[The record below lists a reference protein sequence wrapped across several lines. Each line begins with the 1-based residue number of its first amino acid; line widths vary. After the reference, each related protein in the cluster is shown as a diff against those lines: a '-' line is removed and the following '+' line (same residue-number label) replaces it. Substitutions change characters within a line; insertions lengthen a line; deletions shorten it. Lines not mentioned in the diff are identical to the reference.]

1 MPISIYP
8 PTLQSTQP
16 AFLATTPDY
25 EIKYT
30 LQKVTSAETIKHI
43 QIRVVEQRSNSS
55 IVNTSKY
62 PDNIIYKNVDLTK
75 ESSPYGIKILTADLR
90 KSWSPG
96 VCYKIQLRF
105 GTVSGN
111 DPILNDG
118 KFPDDLKQFA
128 SWKKAMINAQLFSE
142 WSTVMIIKAIAQPEV
157 YIENAG
163 TLKMDVTSSIKTEA
177 SLTPLFVGD
186 YIDNASEEP
195 LEKYK
200 FDLYDEAGE
209 DLIESSNWIQAVHG
223 KNYSYRFKT
232 MLTNNE
238 SYKVYFSIITRNGYE
253 GRTSYDFQA
262 VKVYL
267 EALTDASMRV
277 DDSSAY
283 CKENGCLRVYLT
295 ADSPLTGCYVLTR
308 TSEETNYQVYEEL
321 KYFNYFDTV
330 LDDELIYSD
339 FIIESG
345 IKYKYAFQY
354 QNSQGLRSAPLQEN
368 GANPPARSVD
378 FEYSYIY
385 RDGVQLRLKYNQKLS
400 SFKHTT
406 LASKQDTLG
415 DQFPHLAKN
424 GYAYYAEF
432 PISGLISFQM
442 DEDQTFFILKDDGYY
457 YNEELVI
464 PADKFSMFTGTRGDA
479 KAMAYLPI
487 DTTIT
492 DDNIFIER
500 KFREKVEQFLND
512 FTYKLYKSPTEG
524 NIVIGLMN
532 VSMTPNASLGRMIF
546 EFSATAYEVLE
557 NTLENID
564 QVGIINIGT
573 FNEEI
578 SKEKQLSFGQIE
590 GIYSGCPEG
599 NDIYSLIKE
608 QEEIA
613 VGGGRYKLSLIKIN
627 SFWIERYPQID
638 FDGKIYEL
646 EAKRIEQEIAG
657 EDTEE
662 TESELARWKALKKAA
677 SSAQSSAVRLSING
691 TEIVVAPNRF
701 YSVREG
707 VNSLELISAKY
718 PIIINYV
725 CSLTREKNDEVGE
738 VESVDTSRI
747 WGQISGIFS
756 GTDKILKNYKYYYE
770 PNELPYRIYSDFT
783 GEEDKLGRILV
794 DKTNY
799 NVYKTVNLYNII
811 EEETRKQVEFIYN
824 IQGGFE
830 QDEEGKWTNG
840 IIYYAFSDIISFDIE
855 ADPQTVL
862 YIGQKKDGS
871 DKHPVMLG
879 PTGRYTLNPMD
890 GMIRYIAL
898 QNPQFAVINYKCLTT
913 QTIMKYSKERG

>member
-75 ESSPYGIKILTADLR
+75 EASPYGIKILTSDLR
-90 KSWSPG
+90 KPWSPG

-177 SLTPLFVGD
+177 SLTPLFIGD

-209 DLIESSNWIQAVHG
+209 DLIESSNWIQAVSG
-223 KNYSYRFKT
+223 KNCSHRFKT

-238 SYKVYFSIITRNGYE
+238 SYRVYFSIVTRNGYE
-253 GRTSYDFQA
+253 TRTYYDFQA
-262 VKVYL
+262 IKVYL
-267 EALTDASMRV
+267 ESLTDVSIRV
-277 DDSSAY
+277 DDTDVF
-283 CKENGCLRVYLT
+283 CRENGCMRIYLT
-295 ADSPLTGCYVLTR
+295 AKSPLTGCYVLTR
-308 TSEETNYQVYEEL
+308 TSEESNYQVYEDL
-321 KYFNYFDTV
+321 KYFNYFEEEFSDT
-330 LDDELIYSD
+330 LLYIDY
-339 FIIESG
+339 IIESG

-354 QNSQGLRSAPLQEN
+354 QNSQGLRSAPLQEE
-368 GANPPARSVD
+368 GMTVPSRSVD

-385 RDGVQLRLKYNQKLS
+385 RDGVQLRLKFNQKLS

-415 DQFPHLAKN
+415 DQFPHLSKN

-442 DEDQTFFILKDDGYY
+442 DEDQTFFTLKTDGYY
-457 YNEELVI
+457 YNNELVI
-464 PADKFSMFTGTRGDA
+464 PADKFSVSTATRGDESVPS
-479 KAMAYLPI
+479 YLPI
-487 DTTIT
+487 DSSIT
-492 DDNIFIER
+492 DNNIFIER
-500 KFREKVEQFLND
+500 KFREKAEQFLND

-524 NIVIGLMN
+524 NIVIGLINM
-532 VSMTPNASLGRMIF
+532 SMTPNASLGRMIF

-557 NTLENID
+557 NTID
-564 QVGIINIGT
+564 DLNEVGIIDVGT
-573 FNEEI
+573 FNNEVSTEI
-578 SKEKQLSFGQIE
+578 QTSFGQID
-590 GIYSGCPEG
+590 GIYLGCPEG
-599 NDIYSLIKE
+599 NDIYNLIKQ

-613 VGGGRYKLSLIKIN
+613 VGDGRYKLSLVNVN
-627 SFWIERYPQID
+627 SFWIERYPTID

-646 EAKRIEQEIAG
+646 EAQKAE
-657 EDTEE
+657 EDTKEIE
-662 TESELARWKALKKAA
+662 AELVRWRALKEAA
-677 SSAQSSAVRLSING
+677 SNAPSSAVRLSVNG
-691 TEIVVAPNRF
+691 SDVIVAPNRL

-707 VNSLELISAKY
+707 VNSLSMTSVKY
-718 PIIINYV
+718 PIIVNYV
-725 CSLTREKNDEVGE
+725 CSLTRERNDAVGE
-738 VESVDTSRI
+738 VGSIDTSRI
-747 WGQISGIFS
+747 WGQVSGIFS
-756 GTDKILKNYKYYYE
+756 GTDKVLKNYKYYYGPGE
-770 PNELPYRIYSDFT
+770 TPYRIYSDSVEKT
-783 GEEDKLGRILV
+783 DKLGRILV
-794 DKTNY
+794 DNTNY
-799 NVYKTVNLYNII
+799 NVYKTVNLYDII

-824 IQGGFE
+824 VSGGFK
-830 QDEEGKWTNG
+830 QDENGKWTDG
-840 IIYYAFSDIISFDIE
+840 IIYYTFSDITAFDIE
-855 ADPQTVL
+855 VDPNTIL
-862 YIGQKKDGS
+862 YIGKQPDGS
-871 DKHPVMLG
+871 DKQPVILG
-879 PTGRYTLNPMD
+879 PTGRYALSPMD
-890 GMIRYIAL
+890 GMIKYIAL
-898 QNPQFAVINYKCLTT
+898 QKPQFAVINYKCLTT
-913 QTIMKYSKERG
+913 QTTMKYIIEGS

>member
-75 ESSPYGIKILTADLR
+75 EASPYGIKILTSDLR
-90 KSWSPG
+90 KPWSPG

-177 SLTPLFVGD
+177 SLTPLFIGD

-209 DLIESSNWIQAVHG
+209 DLIESSNWIQAVSG
-223 KNYSYRFKT
+223 KNCSHRFKT

-238 SYKVYFSIITRNGYE
+238 SYRVYFSIVTRNGYE
-253 GRTSYDFQA
+253 TRTYYDFQA
-262 VKVYL
+262 IKVYL
-267 EALTDASMRV
+267 ESLTDVSIRV
-277 DDSSAY
+277 DDADVF
-283 CKENGCLRVYLT
+283 CRENGCMRIYLT
-295 ADSPLTGCYVLTR
+295 AKSPLTGCYVLTR
-308 TSEETNYQVYEEL
+308 TSEESNYQVYEDL
-321 KYFNYFDTV
+321 KYFNYFEEEFSDT
-330 LDDELIYSD
+330 LLYIDY
-339 FIIESG
+339 IIESG

-354 QNSQGLRSAPLQEN
+354 QNSQGLRSAPLQED
-368 GANPPARSVD
+368 GMTVPSRSVD

-385 RDGVQLRLKYNQKLS
+385 RDGVQLRLKFNQKLS

-415 DQFPHLAKN
+415 DQFPHLSKN

-442 DEDQTFFILKDDGYY
+442 DEDQTFFTLKTDGYY
-457 YNEELVI
+457 YNNELVI
-464 PADKFSMFTGTRGDA
+464 PADKFSVSTTTRGDESIPS
-479 KAMAYLPI
+479 YLPI
-487 DTTIT
+487 DSSIT
-492 DDNIFIER
+492 DNNIFIER
-500 KFREKVEQFLND
+500 KFREKAEQFLND

-524 NIVIGLMN
+524 NIVIGLINM
-532 VSMTPNASLGRMIF
+532 SMTPNASLGRMIF

-557 NTLENID
+557 NTINDLNE
-564 QVGIINIGT
+564 VGIIDVGT
-573 FNEEI
+573 FNNEVSTEI
-578 SKEKQLSFGQIE
+578 QTSFGQID
-590 GIYSGCPEG
+590 GIYLGCPEG
-599 NDIYSLIKE
+599 NDIYNLIKQ

-613 VGGGRYKLSLIKIN
+613 VGDGRYKLSLVNVN
-627 SFWIERYPQID
+627 SFWIERYPTID

-646 EAKRIEQEIAG
+646 EAQKAE
-657 EDTEE
+657 EDTKEIE
-662 TESELARWKALKKAA
+662 AELVRWRALKEAA
-677 SSAQSSAVRLSING
+677 SNASSSAVRLSVNG
-691 TEIVVAPNRF
+691 SDVIVAPNRL

-707 VNSLELISAKY
+707 VNSLSMTSVKY
-718 PIIINYV
+718 PIIVNYV
-725 CSLTREKNDEVGE
+725 CSLTRERNDAVGE
-738 VESVDTSRI
+738 VGSIDTSRI
-747 WGQISGIFS
+747 WGQVSGIFS
-756 GTDKILKNYKYYYE
+756 GTDKVLKNYKYYYGPGE
-770 PNELPYRIYSDFT
+770 TPYRIYSDSA
-783 GEEDKLGRILV
+783 EKADKLGRILI
-794 DKTNY
+794 DNTNY
-799 NVYKTVNLYNII
+799 NVYKTVNLYDII

-824 IQGGFE
+824 VSGGFK
-830 QDEEGKWTNG
+830 QDENGKWTDG
-840 IIYYAFSDIISFDIE
+840 IIYYTFSDITAFDIE
-855 ADPQTVL
+855 ADPNTIL
-862 YIGQKKDGS
+862 YIGKQPDGS
-871 DKHPVMLG
+871 DKQPVILG
-879 PTGRYTLNPMD
+879 PTGRYTLSPMD
-890 GMIRYIAL
+890 GMIKYIAL
-898 QNPQFAVINYKCLTT
+898 QKPQFAVINYKCLTT
-913 QTIMKYSKERG
+913 QTTMKYTIEGS

>member
-75 ESSPYGIKILTADLR
+75 EASPYGIKILTSDLR

-200 FDLYDEAGE
+200 FDLYDENGE
-209 DLIESSNWIQAVHG
+209 TLIESSDWIQAVSG
-223 KNYSYRFKT
+223 KNCSHRFKT

-238 SYKVYFSIITRNGYE
+238 SYRVYFSIVTRNGYE
-253 GRTSYDFQA
+253 TRTYYDFQA
-262 VKVYL
+262 IKVYL
-267 EALTDASMRV
+267 ESLTDVSIRV
-277 DDSSAY
+277 DDADVF
-283 CKENGCLRVYLT
+283 CRENGCMRIYLT
-295 ADSPLTGCYVLTR
+295 AKSPLTGCYVLTR
-308 TSEETNYQVYEEL
+308 TSEESNYQVYEAL
-321 KYFNYFDTV
+321 KYFNYFEEEFSDT
-330 LDDELIYSD
+330 LLYIDY
-339 FIIESG
+339 IIESG

-354 QNSQGLRSAPLQEN
+354 QNSQGLRSAPLQED
-368 GANPPARSVD
+368 GMTVPSRSVD

-385 RDGVQLRLKYNQKLS
+385 RDGVQLRLKFNQKLS

-415 DQFPHLAKN
+415 DQFPHLSKN

-442 DEDQTFFILKDDGYY
+442 DEDQTFFTLKTDGYY
-457 YNEELVI
+457 YNNELVI
-464 PADKFSMFTGTRGDA
+464 PADKFSVSTATRGDESVPS
-479 KAMAYLPI
+479 YLPI
-487 DTTIT
+487 DSSIT
-492 DDNIFIER
+492 DNNIFIER
-500 KFREKVEQFLND
+500 KFREKAEQFLND

-524 NIVIGLMN
+524 NIVIGLINM
-532 VSMTPNASLGRMIF
+532 SMTPNASLGRMIF

-557 NTLENID
+557 NTID
-564 QVGIINIGT
+564 DLNEVGIIDVGI
-573 FNEEI
+573 FNNEVSTEI
-578 SKEKQLSFGQIE
+578 QTSFGQID
-590 GIYSGCPEG
+590 GIYLGCPEG
-599 NDIYSLIKE
+599 NDIYNLIKQ

-613 VGGGRYKLSLIKIN
+613 VGDGRYKLSLVNVN
-627 SFWIERYPQID
+627 SFWIERYPTID

-646 EAKRIEQEIAG
+646 EAQKAE
-657 EDTEE
+657 EDTKEIE
-662 TESELARWKALKKAA
+662 AELVRWRALKEAA
-677 SSAQSSAVRLSING
+677 SNAPSSAVRLSVNG
-691 TEIVVAPNRF
+691 SDVIVAPNRL

-707 VNSLELISAKY
+707 VNSLSMTSVKY
-718 PIIINYV
+718 PIIVNYV
-725 CSLTREKNDEVGE
+725 CSLTRERNDAVGE
-738 VESVDTSRI
+738 VGSIDTSRI
-747 WGQISGIFS
+747 WGQVSGIFS
-756 GTDKILKNYKYYYE
+756 GTDKVLKNYKYYYGSGE
-770 PNELPYRIYSDFT
+770 TPYRIYSDSAEKT
-783 GEEDKLGRILV
+783 DKLGRILV
-794 DKTNY
+794 DNTNY
-799 NVYKTVNLYNII
+799 NVYKTVNLYDII

-824 IQGGFE
+824 VSGGFK
-830 QDEEGKWTNG
+830 QDENGKWTDG
-840 IIYYAFSDIISFDIE
+840 IIYYTFSDITAFDIE
-855 ADPQTVL
+855 ADPNTIL
-862 YIGQKKDGS
+862 YIGKQPDGS
-871 DKHPVMLG
+871 DKQPVILG
-879 PTGRYTLNPMD
+879 PTGRYTLSPMD
-890 GMIRYIAL
+890 GMIKYIAL
-898 QNPQFAVINYKCLTT
+898 QKPQFAVINYKCLTT
-913 QTIMKYSKERG
+913 QTTMKYTIEGS

>member
-75 ESSPYGIKILTADLR
+75 ESSPYGIKILAADLR

-105 GTVSGN
+105 GSTN
-111 DPILNDG
+111 
-118 KFPDDLKQFA
+118 FPTDLSSFA
-128 SWKKAMINAQLFSE
+128 AWKKEQINNQTFSE
-142 WSTVMIIKAIAQPEV
+142 WSTVMVIKAIAQPEI

-163 TLKMDVTSSIKTEA
+163 ALRTDVIASKQTEA

-186 YIDNASEEP
+186 YIDNASDEP

-200 FDLYDEAGE
+200 FDLYDETGTE
-209 DLIESSNWIQAVHG
+209 LIESSDWIQAVSG
-223 KNYSYRFKT
+223 KNNSYRFKT

-238 SYKVYFSIITRNGYE
+238 SYKVYFSIATRNGYKAKV
-253 GRTSYDFQA
+253 SYDFQV

-267 EALTDASMRV
+267 EALEGVTMRV
-277 DDSSAY
+277 NNTDVY
-283 CKENGCLRVYLT
+283 CRENGCIRVYLT
-295 ADSPLTGCYVLTR
+295 AKNPLTGCYVLTR
-308 TSEETNYQVYEEL
+308 ASEESNYQVYEDL
-321 KYFNYFDTV
+321 KYFNYFEETLNDN
-330 LDDELIYSD
+330 LIYTD

-345 IKYKYAFQY
+345 VKYKYAFQY
-354 QNSQGLRSAPLQEN
+354 QNSQGLRSAPLQES
-368 GANPPARSVD
+368 GSPIPARSVD
-378 FEYSYIY
+378 FEYSYLY

-400 SFKHTT
+400 SFKHTV

-442 DEDQTFFILKDDGYY
+442 DEDQTFFTLGADGYY
-457 YNEELVI
+457 YNNELVI
-464 PADKFSMFTGTRGDA
+464 PKDKFSVSTATRGEVA
-479 KAMAYLPI
+479 IPSYLAI
-487 DTTIT
+487 DTNIT
-492 DDNIFIER
+492 DDNIFVER
-500 KFREKVEQFLND
+500 KFREKAEQFLND

-557 NTLENID
+557 NTLENLDEI
-564 QVGIINIGT
+564 GITDIGVFT
-573 FNEEI
+573 NEV
-578 SKEKQLSFGQIE
+578 STEKQSAFGQIS
-590 GIYSGCPEG
+590 GIYSECPDG
-599 NDIYSLIKE
+599 NDIYALIKQ

-613 VGGGRYKLSLIKIN
+613 VGDGRYKLSLVSVD
-627 SFWIERYPQID
+627 SFWIERYPTID

-646 EAKRIEQEIAG
+646 EAKKAEQEQAG
-657 EDTEE
+657 EDTKE
-662 TESELARWKALKKAA
+662 TEAELTRWAALKEAA
-677 SSAQSSAVRLSING
+677 GNAPSSAVKLAVNG
-691 TEIVVAPNRF
+691 TDIIVAPNRL

-707 VNSLELISAKY
+707 VSSLSMKSVKY
-718 PIIINYV
+718 PIIVNYV
-725 CSLTREKNDEVGE
+725 CSLTRERNDEVGE
-738 VESVDTSRI
+738 VESIDTSRI

-756 GTDKILKNYKYYYE
+756 GTDKVLKNYKYYYGPGE
-770 PNELPYRIYSDFT
+770 TPYRIYSDST
-783 GEEDKLGRILV
+783 VEEDKLGRILV
-794 DKTNY
+794 DNTNY
-799 NVYKTVNLYNII
+799 NVYKTVNLYDII

-830 QDEEGKWTNG
+830 QDEDGKWTNG
-840 IIYYAFSDIISFDIE
+840 IIYYSFSDITSFDIE
-855 ADPQTVL
+855 ADPQTIL

-879 PTGRYTLNPMD
+879 PTGRYTLSPMD
-890 GMIRYIAL
+890 GMIKYIAL
-898 QNPQFAVINYKCLTT
+898 QKPQFAVINYKCLTA
-913 QTIMKYSKERG
+913 QTTMKYSKERS

>member
-75 ESSPYGIKILTADLR
+75 EASPYGIKILTSDLR

-200 FDLYDEAGE
+200 FDLYDENGE
-209 DLIESSNWIQAVHG
+209 TLIESSDWIQAVSG
-223 KNYSYRFKT
+223 KNCSHRFKT

-238 SYKVYFSIITRNGYE
+238 SYRVYFSIVTRNGYE
-253 GRTSYDFQA
+253 TRTYYDFQA
-262 VKVYL
+262 IKVYL
-267 EALTDASMRV
+267 ESLTDVSIRV
-277 DDSSAY
+277 DDADVF
-283 CKENGCLRVYLT
+283 CRENGCMRIYLT
-295 ADSPLTGCYVLTR
+295 AKSPLTGCYVLTR
-308 TSEETNYQVYEEL
+308 TSEESNYQVYEAL
-321 KYFNYFDTV
+321 KYFNYFEEEFSDT
-330 LDDELIYSD
+330 LLYIDY
-339 FIIESG
+339 IIESG

-354 QNSQGLRSAPLQEN
+354 QNSQGLRSAPLQED
-368 GANPPARSVD
+368 GMTVPSRSVD

-385 RDGVQLRLKYNQKLS
+385 RDGVQLRLKFNQKLS

-415 DQFPHLAKN
+415 DQFPHLSKN

-442 DEDQTFFILKDDGYY
+442 DEDQTFFTLKTDGYY
-457 YNEELVI
+457 YNNELVI
-464 PADKFSMFTGTRGDA
+464 PADKFSVSTATRGDESVPS
-479 KAMAYLPI
+479 YLPI
-487 DTTIT
+487 DSSIT
-492 DDNIFIER
+492 DNNIFIER
-500 KFREKVEQFLND
+500 KFREKAEQFLND

-524 NIVIGLMN
+524 NIVIGLINM
-532 VSMTPNASLGRMIF
+532 SMTPNASLGRMIF

-557 NTLENID
+557 NTID
-564 QVGIINIGT
+564 DLNEVGIIDVGI
-573 FNEEI
+573 FNNEVSTEI
-578 SKEKQLSFGQIE
+578 QTSFGQID
-590 GIYSGCPEG
+590 GIYLGCPEG
-599 NDIYSLIKE
+599 NDIYNLIKQ

-613 VGGGRYKLSLIKIN
+613 VGDGRYKLSLVNVN
-627 SFWIERYPQID
+627 SFWIERYPTID

-646 EAKRIEQEIAG
+646 EAQKAE
-657 EDTEE
+657 EDTKEIE
-662 TESELARWKALKKAA
+662 AELVRWRALKEAA
-677 SSAQSSAVRLSING
+677 SNAPSSAVRLSVNG
-691 TEIVVAPNRF
+691 SDVIVAPNRL

-707 VNSLELISAKY
+707 VNSLSMTSVKY
-718 PIIINYV
+718 PIIVNYV
-725 CSLTREKNDEVGE
+725 CSLTRERNDAVGE
-738 VESVDTSRI
+738 VGSIDTSRI
-747 WGQISGIFS
+747 WGQVSGIFS
-756 GTDKILKNYKYYYE
+756 GTDKVLKNYKYYYGSGE
-770 PNELPYRIYSDFT
+770 TPYRIYSDSAEKT
-783 GEEDKLGRILV
+783 DKLGRILV
-794 DKTNY
+794 DNTNY
-799 NVYKTVNLYNII
+799 NVYKTVNLYDII

-824 IQGGFE
+824 VSGGFK
-830 QDEEGKWTNG
+830 QDENGKWTDG
-840 IIYYAFSDIISFDIE
+840 IIYYTFSDITAFDIE
-855 ADPQTVL
+855 ADPNTIL
-862 YIGQKKDGS
+862 YISKQPDGS
-871 DKHPVMLG
+871 DKQPVILG
-879 PTGRYTLNPMD
+879 PTGRYTLSPMD
-890 GMIRYIAL
+890 GMIKYIAL
-898 QNPQFAVINYKCLTT
+898 QKPQFAVINYKCLTT
-913 QTIMKYSKERG
+913 QTTMKYTIEGS